1 MAEWRGD
8 LFKHVDHSTIV
19 SLGAMDREIIG
30 GLINSVSRYIHL
42 AACQNMKSATMKGFG
57 NMVGI
62 LKLLKVVLD
71 EVLNSEMLI
80 DEQLIEAA
88 EKLDAMVNEAREIM
102 ERRPQRMSK
111 ICSVSSFIRNLV
123 SFH

>member
-1 MAEWRGD
+1 M
-8 LFKHVDHSTIV
+8 FKHVDHSAIV
-19 SLGAMDREIIG
+19 SLGAMDREIIS

-42 AACQNMKSATMKGFG
+42 AACQNMKSAAVKGFG

-62 LKLLKVVLD
+62 LRLLKVVLD
-71 EVLNSEMLI
+71 EALDSEMLV

-88 EKLDAMVNEAREIM
+88 EKLDVVVNEAREIM
-102 ERRPQRMSK
+102 ERRPQRMSR
-111 ICSVSSFIRNLV
+111 ICSVSFFIWNTN